1 MNIKKSIALFIM
13 SLGTGLGLVQA
24 QQGSIKGKVVEKAQG
39 KEQALVGASVYWANT
54 TTGVS
59 TNAQGTF
66 TLAKVSTT
74 QQLVVS
80 YTGYRNDTIEVA
92 NRNEI
97 KVVLQT
103 LNELETV
110 VVKSEKDID
119 FNPIKSELI
128 TAKDLRK
135 AACCNLSESFET
147 NPSID
152 VTNTDAVTGT
162 RRIRMLGLDGV
173 YSQILVE
180 NMPSVRGLASRT
192 GLKFIPGTWI
202 KSIAINK
209 GAGSVV
215 NGYESVTGQINV
227 TLAQPNNS
235 EPLLVNLYGNGAGRV
250 EANIN
255 TAHTLGK
262 DSRWSTALL
271 LHGHNTSQGVDRNND
286 GFFDIPQGNMMTVMN
301 RWKYK
306 GDVLRAQFGVKA
318 VYVDKFT
325 GQATF
330 NQSQERTTALPYGI
344 GFNTR
349 RLEGFAKF
357 GILPPNHPNQSLGI
371 IVSGIHHED
380 NSFWGVN
387 DFNAVQD
394 NLSVNAIFQTQ
405 VNPQNRFSLGA
416 SYLFDRYDQNYEQ
429 QHPTSQ
435 TFVWNRTE
443 SVPGIF
449 AEYTFEPNDQWALVT
464 GVRNDFHN
472 LYGNVFTPRMH
483 LKYSM
488 TPTSIIRV
496 SGGRGFRV
504 ANIIPE
510 NFGYMISSRNLQVA
524 NDLQPEVA
532 WNYGISWTQ
541 EVQLGKT
548 KGKITADFYRTDFE
562 NQIVADLDA
571 SASAIS
577 FYNLE
582 GRAFANSFQLGLEY
596 EPFKRFDVSV
606 AYKYYDVQSTTNNTL
621 QQQPFIAQN
630 RFFLNLAYA
639 TRFEKWSFDFTTQWF
654 GAKRLP
660 NTTGKPEAFR
670 LAQNTP
676 SFFLLNAQVTRN
688 FRNWS
693 LYVGSENLTNFRQDT
708 PIIDPSNPFGSQF
721 DAGLVWAP
729 VLGRMVYA
737 GLRFFIK

>member
-1 MNIKKSIALFIM
+1 MNIQKKISVLFFCLALGI
-13 SLGTGLGLVQA
+13 GLAQA
-24 QQGSIKGKVVEKAQG
+24 QNTVKGIVVEKADG
-39 KEQALVGASVYWANT
+39 KEQALIGASVYWANT

-59 TNAQGTF
+59 TDIKGAF
-66 TLAKVSTT
+66 VLARVSASS
-74 QQLVVS
+74 QLVVS
-80 YTGYRNDTIEVA
+80 YTGYRNDTLDMS
-92 NRNEI
+92 NRNEV
-97 KVVLQT
+97 KVVLQSA
-103 LNELETV
+103 NELETV
-110 VVKSEKDID
+110 VVKSGEKID

-128 TAKDLRK
+128 TAKGLRK

-147 NPSID
+147 NPSVD
-152 VTNTDAVTGT
+152 VTNTDAVTGS

-173 YSQILVE
+173 YSQIMVE
-180 NMPSVRGLASRT
+180 NMPSVRGLASRS
-192 GLKFIPGTWI
+192 GLKYIPGTWI

-227 TLAQPNNS
+227 TLAQPDNS
-235 EPLLVNLYGNGAGRV
+235 EPLLLNLYGDAGGRL

-262 DSRWSTALL
+262 SERWSTALL
-271 LHGHNTSQGVDRNND
+271 VHGHSTNWGIDRNND
-286 GFFDIPQGNMMTVMN
+286 GFFDIPQGNMMTIMN

-306 GDVLRAQFGVKA
+306 GDLLRVQFGIKA
-318 VYVDKFT
+318 IYSDKFT
-325 GQATF
+325 GQTSF
-330 NQSQERTTALPYGI
+330 KPSQERTTTMPYGI

-357 GILPPNHPNQSLGI
+357 GILPPNKPNQSLGI

-380 NSFWGVN
+380 ANFWGVN
-387 DFNAVQD
+387 DFNATQD

-405 VNPQNRFSLGA
+405 INPKNRFSLGA
-416 SYLFDRYDQNYEQ
+416 SYVFDRYDQTYKQ
-429 QHPTSQ
+429 QQPSVQ
-435 TFVWNRTE
+435 TFTWKRTE

-449 AEYTFEPNDQWALVT
+449 AEYTFEPNDKFALVT
-464 GVRNDFHN
+464 GLRNDFHN
-472 LYGNVFTPRMH
+472 LYGNIFTPRMH
-483 LKYSM
+483 LKYSFN
-488 TPTSIIRV
+488 TSSIVRL
-496 SGGRGFRV
+496 SAGRGFRV

-510 NFGYMISSRNLQVA
+510 NFGYLVSSRSLQVS
-524 NDLQPEVA
+524 NDLEPEVA

-541 EVQLGKT
+541 ELQIGST

-562 NQIVADLDA
+562 NQIVTDLDA

-577 FYNLE
+577 FYNLK
-582 GRAFANSFQLGLEY
+582 GRAFANSFQLGIEY
-596 EPFKRFDVSV
+596 TPFKRFDVSL
-606 AYKYYDVQSTTNNTL
+606 AYKFYDVQSVTNNTL

-630 RFFLNLAYA
+630 RFFLNLGYA
-639 TRFEKWSFDFTTQWF
+639 TRFDKWEFDFTTQWF

-660 NTTGKPEAFR
+660 NTSDKPEALR
-670 LAQNTP
+670 LASSTP
-676 SFFLLNAQVTRN
+676 SFFLFNAQITRN
-688 FRNWS
+688 FREWS

-708 PIIDPSNPFGSQF
+708 PIIDVANPFGNDF

>member
-1 MNIKKSIALFIM
+1 MNIQKTIPLLLM
-13 SLGTGLGLVQA
+13 SFVLAINFAQA
-24 QQGSIKGKVVEKAQG
+24 QNSVKGWVVEKANG
-39 KEQALVGASVYWANT
+39 KEQPLVGASVYWANT

-59 TNAQGTF
+59 TNIKGAF
-66 TLAKVSTT
+66 ILARVSST

-80 YTGYRNDTIEVA
+80 YTGYRNDTLDVSNRSEV
-92 NRNEI
+92 
-97 KVVLQT
+97 KVILQT
-103 LNELETV
+103 ENELETV
-110 VVKSEKDID
+110 VVKSGSKID

-128 TAKDLRK
+128 TAKGLRK

-147 NPSID
+147 NPSVD

-173 YSQILVE
+173 YSQIMVE

-227 TLAQPNNS
+227 TLAQPDNS
-235 EPLLVNLYGNGAGRV
+235 EPLLLNLYGNGAGRL
-250 EANIN
+250 EANVS

-262 DSRWSTALL
+262 NERWSTALL
-271 LHGHNTSQGVDRNND
+271 VHGHSTNLGTDRNND
-286 GFFDIPQGNMMTVMN
+286 GFFDIPQGNMMAVMN

-306 GDVLRAQFGVKA
+306 GDLLRIQFGVKA
-318 VYVDKFT
+318 VYSDKFT
-325 GQATF
+325 GQTSF
-330 NQSQERTTALPYGI
+330 KKPQERTTTMPYGI

-357 GILPPNHPNQSLGI
+357 GVLPPNNPNQSLGI
-371 IVSGIHHED
+371 IVSGIHQED
-380 NSFWGVN
+380 NDFWGIN
-387 DFNAVQD
+387 DFNATQD

-405 VNPQNRFSLGA
+405 INQKNRFSLGA
-416 SYLFDRYDQNYEQ
+416 SYVYDRYDQQYQ
-429 QHPTSQ
+429 QQLPTTQS
-435 TFVWNRTE
+435 FVWQRAE

-449 AEYTFEPNDQWALVT
+449 AEYTFEPNDKFALVT

-472 LYGNVFTPRMH
+472 LFGNIFTPRMH
-483 LKYSM
+483 LKYNISSS
-488 TPTSIIRV
+488 SIIRL

-504 ANIIPE
+504 ANIVPE
-510 NFGYMISSRNLQVA
+510 NMGYLVSSRNLQVA
-524 NDLQPEVA
+524 DDLQPEVA
-532 WNYGISWTQ
+532 WNYGVSWTHELQ
-541 EVQLGKT
+541 IGNT

-577 FYNLE
+577 FYNLS
-582 GRAFANSFQLGLEY
+582 GKAFANSFQFGIEY
-596 EPFKRFDVSV
+596 TPFKRFDVSV
-606 AYKYYDVQSTTNNTL
+606 AYKYYDVQSVTNNTL

-639 TRFEKWSFDFTTQWF
+639 TRFEKWEFDFTTQWF

-660 NTTGKPEAFR
+660 NTADKPAEFR
-670 LAQNTP
+670 MATNTP
-676 SFFLLNAQVTRN
+676 SFFLLNAQITRN
-688 FRNWS
+688 FRDWS
-693 LYVGSENLTNFRQDT
+693 LYVGSENLTNFRQDN
-708 PIIDPSNPFGSQF
+708 PIIAPTNPFGGDF